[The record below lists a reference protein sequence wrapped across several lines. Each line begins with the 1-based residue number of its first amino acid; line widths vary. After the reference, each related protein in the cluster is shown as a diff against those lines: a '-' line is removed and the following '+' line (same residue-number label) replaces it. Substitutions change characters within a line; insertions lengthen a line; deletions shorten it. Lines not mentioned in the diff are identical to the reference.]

1 MSNIDILLDTIQ
13 QKIILQATDDTAF
26 YNFGFKIQFQPIKFK
41 PENVT
46 QSQVKKKALK
56 TLVYTVL

>member
-26 YNFGFKIQFQPIKFK
+26 YNFGFKKQFQPIKFK
-41 PENVT
+41 PRKRNIN
-46 QSQVKKKALK
+46 SI
-56 TLVYTVL
+56 